1 MEQLGTNCQAIKGHN
16 LKFEFQKRR
25 GEKNT
30 SRIKIILKHKEKSCT
45 KNSRLLLVKRSPKV
59 HQNLK
64 NGAITNQIQVWF
76 IKQQKPTFLK
86 VITLLSRRIS
96 PYQYVSFRKCTF
108 FQFQFTVNSSTTG
121 TGFCPYQ
128 VENKLPIEREK
139 ILFFFHKHFPILALY
154 QLFA

>member
-45 KNSRLLLVKRSPKV
+45 KNPRLLLVKRSPKV

-76 IKQQKPTFLK
+76 IKQLKSTFLK
-86 VITLLSRRIS
+86 VFTLSRWTS
-96 PYQYVSFRKCTF
+96 PYQCLCIFPKL
-108 FQFQFTVNSSTTG
+108 QF
-121 TGFCPYQ
+121 
-128 VENKLPIEREK
+128 
-139 ILFFFHKHFPILALY
+139 FPILVHLRNY
-154 QLFA
+154 KKLHFFLTFSPTCKSRRQS